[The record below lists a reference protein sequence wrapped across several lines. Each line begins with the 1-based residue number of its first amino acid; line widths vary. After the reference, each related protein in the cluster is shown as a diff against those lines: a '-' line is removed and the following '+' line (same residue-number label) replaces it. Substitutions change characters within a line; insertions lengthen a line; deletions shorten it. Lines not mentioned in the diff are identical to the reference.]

1 MNSKSITG
9 GQPMSQNLIGKRILI
24 VDDEPDI
31 FETLNELL
39 DMCSVDYAQDFKT
52 AEKYLSQNYYDA
64 VILDIMGVDGYNL
77 LNLARQREIPALML
91 TAHALSPDHLV
102 KSIKQGA
109 FSYIPKHEMADIP
122 DYLDDVIQAKLK
134 DQKPKKWF
142 GKLSPFFNRKF
153 GADWQNQHREFIRDF
168 NLAHTKEELEKIL

>member
-1 MNSKSITG
+1 MNETL
-9 GQPMSQNLIGKRILI
+9 NGKKILI
-24 VDDEPDI
+24 VDDEPDV

-39 DMCSVDYAQDFKT
+39 DMCIIDYAPDFET
-52 AEKYLSQNYYDA
+52 AEKLLSKNNYDA
-64 VILDIMGVDGYNL
+64 AILDIMGVNGYDL
-77 LNLARQREIPALML
+77 LTMARQREIPALML

-122 DYLDDVIQAKLK
+122 DYLDDVIQSKLK

-142 GKLSPFFNRKF
+142 RKLSPFFNKKF
-153 GADWQNQHREFIRDF
+153 GADWQNQHREFITDF
-168 NLAHTKEELEKIL
+168 NLAHTREELEKIL